1 MGALRIEPLL
11 RSVLE
16 TMSGEGKGETFG
28 DGKGSPNLKFERI
41 GLDSPPSEVEEEG
54 EVEEVSTGAPKV
66 REVDF
71 VENGSGGS
79 CNWMFLFKF
88 TFSET

>member
-1 MGALRIEPLL
+1 
-11 RSVLE
+11 
-16 TMSGEGKGETFG
+16 MSGEGEGETFG

-41 GLDSPPSEVEEEG
+41 GLNGSPSEVEKE
-54 EVEEVSTGAPKV
+54 EVEEVSTGAQKV

-79 CNWMFLFKF
+79 CNLMFLFKF